1 MEPLD
6 MRPPLPLNYAEEKH
20 RINEI
25 QRPAVGPAEIKRLGH
40 VGLKV
45 SNLPRSVGWYA
56 DRFGLRTTDVLTAGP
71 ESHEVAAFLR
81 LDRGSQPVDH
91 HSIVLFESRKPEF
104 HHCAFETQDYDA
116 VETSH
121 NWLRDH
127 DWTHSFGVGRHLLGS
142 QVFDYWLDPW
152 GRKARALRR
161 RRPVHRITRDRA
173 APHRPIAN
181 RPVGARAAPR
191 LRRVMSRDSTTTA
204 WSLVTYR
211 TGDDPVERV
220 GSLGPKGVVRAMPE
234 LCEYRGLMP
243 ALEDWP
249 EVAAILEPLQGVR
262 GGRKG
267 PRSAPVPQEDPL
279 RRSQL
284 LVTSARNGRI
294 PGPGGAR
301 GSLLLPPACHLDRGT
316 RRGRPDRDSD
326 R

>member
-1 MEPLD
+1 
-6 MRPPLPLNYAEEKH
+6 
-20 RINEI
+20 
-25 QRPAVGPAEIKRLGH
+25 
-40 VGLKV
+40 
-45 SNLPRSVGWYA
+45 
-56 DRFGLRTTDVLTAGP
+56 VLTAGP
-71 ESHEVAAFLR
+71 ENHEVAAFLR
-81 LDRGSQPVDH
+81 LDRASQPVDH
-91 HSIVLFESRKPEF
+91 HSIVLFESRKPESTTARSRPRTTTRSRPRTTG
-104 HHCAFETQDYDA
+104 CAT
-116 VETSH
+116 T
-121 NWLRDH
+121 
-127 DWTHSFGVGRHLLGS
+127 TGRTRSARADTCWAARSSTTGSTLGTE
-142 QVFDYWLDPW
+142 
-152 GRKARALRR
+152 ARALRR

-294 PGPGGAR
+294 PGPGALEDPSFFLLPATSIVGHGGGDPIEIPTDDHANVDWEGELAVVIGRPARNVSVESARAHVARYTICNDISAR
-301 GSLLLPPACHLDRGT
+301 GFHQRTSYPAPPF
-316 RRGRPDRDSD
+316 
-326 R
+326 